1 MPFIP
6 QFGHSIISMR
16 NITYAQNFF
25 YPMERFF
32 MPRILIKT
40 DGEHDSTCLYF
51 GFRTTLELYHQAAV
65 TVQESGDIRQ
75 INLRSTS
82 HGIALLLYHISMI
95 GKEDCISTV
104 DLIKILMKY

>member
-1 MPFIP
+1 MTIDP
-6 QFGHSIISMR
+6 QFGHAIISMR
-16 NITYAQNFF
+16 DITYAQNFF
-25 YPMERFF
+25 DPMEWFF

-40 DGEHDSTCLYF
+40 DGEHNSPCFYF
-51 GFRTTLELYHQAAV
+51 GFRAALELYHQAAV

-95 GKEDCISTV
+95 RKEDCIST
-104 DLIKILMKY
+104 LI